1 MLCTYAIPLQRMYLL
16 SKACR
21 SCCICSMHGHDA
33 VIHLLPRLQLA
44 HELMLYTR
52 KHWQRE
58 IAGIRVSGTAIYG
71 V

>member
-1 MLCTYAIPLQRMYLL
+1 
-16 SKACR
+16 
-21 SCCICSMHGHDA
+21 MHGHDA